1 MSPRQQSVTDLAHC
15 AAAARQPGDMV
26 GRRLR
31 ARMRIGDRKGQPDR
45 TQQRH
50 IRFVVADESRL
61 RRRHT
66 DLQRQGAEIPDLV
79 PAALDHVPDAELPA
93 AARDGRRP
101 ASRNDGDAD
110 PRARQGPQSVAILD
124 VEALQ
129 LLAADPVVQ
138 AAVGE
143 DAIDIQNQQ
152 ANRRRG

>member
-1 MSPRQQSVTDLAHC
+1 
-15 AAAARQPGDMV
+15 
-26 GRRLR
+26 
-31 ARMRIGDRKGQPDR
+31 
-45 TQQRH
+45 
-50 IRFVVADESRL
+50 
-61 RRRHT
+61 
-66 DLQRQGAEIPDLV
+66 
-79 PAALDHVPDAELPA
+79 VPDAELPA